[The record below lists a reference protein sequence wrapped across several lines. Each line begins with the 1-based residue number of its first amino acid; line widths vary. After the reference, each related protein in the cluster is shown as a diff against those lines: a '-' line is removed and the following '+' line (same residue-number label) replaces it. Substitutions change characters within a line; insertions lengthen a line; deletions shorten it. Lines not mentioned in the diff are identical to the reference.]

1 MTFGRE
7 RHDTLEHDDDT
18 FEDEPSRSIFS
29 ATWFRALL
37 VFIALAVIAVVAMPY
52 ALEWA
57 NPPAKTR
64 GIAKGTRTPAAEAP
78 TSPPPVS
85 GPVPVAVVPK
95 PTPSATATPD
105 STSPATTTEPRVV
118 PSIPSPAETPAPR
131 AQEPARAA
139 AGSRATA
146 TTPQAGTTPPPASTP
161 AQSTAVPH
169 APTPPGLPQGSTPPQ
184 STTLAQGSAPSSS
197 AVPPQGAPLQRPA
210 SVPDATASQGA
221 VGATESSKAMEPV
234 GTTDTQRAARAP
246 KRLDVARAPE
256 ASTRE
261 ATRPPAAGPFW
272 IQVGAFRDPETA
284 RRVVEK
290 LREQQFPVADPEKMV
305 AGVPTTSP
313 VAPTPTLTP
322 TPAAGPDRY
331 DVFVS
336 GIAAGDL
343 NTRIE
348 PRSLTADPVAGG
360 AVVKPSLPL
369 ADAVALAKELSG
381 DGLRVQVRRASGSAH
396 ATTTTATAATT
407 EPQTLYRV
415 RVGSYPDRTAA
426 LAALHDLEAKGF
438 KPFLA
443 RGAQ

>member
-7 RHDTLEHDDDT
+7 RHDSLEHDDDT

-64 GIAKGTRTPAAEAP
+64 GIAKSTRTEAP
-78 TSPPPVS
+78 TSPSPPVS

-95 PTPSATATPD
+95 PTPSTTATPD
-105 STSPATTTEPRVV
+105 TTSSSSGTTTEPRVV
-118 PSIPSPAETPAPR
+118 PSVPGPAETSTPGRR

-139 AGSRATA
+139 DGSRAPA
-146 TTPQAGTTPPPASTP
+146 TTPGTTLPPASTP
-161 AQSTAVPH
+161 
-169 APTPPGLPQGSTPPQ
+169 PPVPQGSTPSPD
-184 STTLAQGSAPSSS
+184 TTLAQGSTPSQASPPPSGAPSPTTM
-197 AVPPQGAPLQRPA
+197 PPPRAPLAQGAAP
-210 SVPDATASQGA
+210 STGA
-221 VGATESSKAMEPV
+221 VGATEPSKAMEPA
-234 GTTDTQRAARAP
+234 GSTENPRAAQPP
-246 KRLDVARAPE
+246 KRVDVARAPD

-261 ATRPPAAGPFW
+261 ATRPPASGPYW
-272 IQVGAFRDPETA
+272 IQVGAFRDPDTA
-284 RRVVEK
+284 RRMVEK
-290 LREQQFPVADPEKMV
+290 LRDQQFPVADPEKMV
-305 AGVPTTSP
+305 SGVAAAAP
-313 VAPTPTLTP
+313 VAAPTP

-336 GIAAGDL
+336 GIAANDL

-348 PRSLTADPVAGG
+348 SRSLTADPVAGG

-369 ADAVALAKELSG
+369 ADAVALAKQLSG

-396 ATTTTATAATT
+396 ATAPAAAT

-415 RVGSYPDRTAA
+415 RVGSYPDRSAA
-426 LAALHDLEAKGF
+426 VAALHDLEAKGY